1 MPGLVVELAGL
12 PGSGKSAL
20 AEALVARL
28 RADGV
33 PCEIGDAIVSA
44 RVRREVRVLRRGA
57 LGVAQAAR
65 APVMAWRAAGLIAR
79 SGQSSRRDVAAVLA
93 QWLATEQL
101 AIRGR
106 RASGVRLLEEGL
118 VQTTWTATL
127 RSRDLDAADL
137 WATAPAASRPQ
148 LVLHLDVPV
157 DLAAHRLSSRR
168 SQHSRVQRVAPRRRV
183 AELRRGQALL
193 DEILRACPVRVHHL
207 PSYGETPEELAESA
221 RLALTPLLSGWR
233 ADR

>member
-12 PGSGKSAL
+12 PGSGKSTL

-33 PCEIGDAIVSA
+33 PCQIADSVVSA
-44 RVRREVRVLRRGA
+44 RVRREVRVLRRGF
-57 LGVAQAAR
+57 LTVAQGAR
-65 APVMAWRAAGLIAR
+65 SPALSWRAALLVAR

-101 AIRGR
+101 VARGR
-106 RASGVRLLEEGL
+106 RASGVHLLEEGL
-118 VQTTWTATL
+118 VQTTWTALL
-127 RSRDLDAADL
+127 RSRHLAAADL
-137 WATAPAASRPQ
+137 WATVPAASRPQ
-148 LVLHLDVPV
+148 LVLHLDVPP
-157 DLAAHRLSSRR
+157 DLAAHRLDSRP

-193 DEILRACPVRVHHL
+193 DEILQACPLRVHHL
-207 PSYGETPEELAESA
+207 PSYGETAEELAESA
-221 RLALTPLLSGWR
+221 RLALAPLLSEWR
-233 ADR
+233 AGR